1 MSTSY
6 LLDTSILIQS
16 LKQDAT
22 IQRHIARVKT
32 VYIST
37 IALGEL
43 YYGAENSNKVLLNLN
58 EVNALANAMTTLPV
72 DSITA
77 AIYGSINYMQRSK
90 GQMLPDND
98 LWIAATAI
106 RHELTL
112 VARDQHFTWI
122 EGLALEQW

>member
-6 LLDTSILIQS
+6 LLDSSVLVLFLQKESMIR
-16 LKQDAT
+16 
-22 IQRHIARVKT
+22 QRVDQAETLYVS
-32 VYIST
+32 V

-43 YYGAENSNKVLLNLN
+43 YYGAEHSKAAQEGLNA
-58 EVNALANAMTTLPV
+58 VNALTNTMSILPV
-72 DSITA
+72 DSTTA
-77 AIYGSINYMQRSK
+77 KIYGSIKHMQRSK

-106 RHELTL
+106 RYKLTL

-122 EGLALEQW
+122 DGLALEQW